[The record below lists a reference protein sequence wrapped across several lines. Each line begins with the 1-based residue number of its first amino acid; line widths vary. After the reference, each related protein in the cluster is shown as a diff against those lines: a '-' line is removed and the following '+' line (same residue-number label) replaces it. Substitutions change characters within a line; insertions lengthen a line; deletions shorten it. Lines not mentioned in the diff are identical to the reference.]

1 MNGILEVSQRY
12 LSVTRLYYVVFKA
25 NKMDCFPTGSFNSQ
39 IYIKISSNNSDLYT
53 LRFAIPGAFA
63 AANAFAAS
71 APQAHFQKVTLYNYS
86 CCGTQ
91 LPSTSRLSMI
101 GSSALHFQL

>member
-39 IYIKISSNNSDLYT
+39 IDIKIRSNNSDLYT

-71 APQAHFQKVTLYNYS
+71 APSPKRFEVNSFLFHILFFRWFP
-86 CCGTQ
+86 C
-91 LPSTSRLSMI
+91 R
-101 GSSALHFQL
+101 GSKIPRIR